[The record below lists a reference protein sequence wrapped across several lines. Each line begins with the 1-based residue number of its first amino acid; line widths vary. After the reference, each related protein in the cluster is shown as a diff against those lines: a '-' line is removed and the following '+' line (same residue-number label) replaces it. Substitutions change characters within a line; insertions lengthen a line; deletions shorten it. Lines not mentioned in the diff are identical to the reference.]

1 MDQALLTLPDAPAQ
15 AAKVAPFAAGS
26 EGVVRKSAAG
36 EFCEMD

>member
-1 MDQALLTLPDAPAQ
+1 MQ

-36 EFCEMD
+36 EFCQMN